1 MQNIME
7 KYFDEIVA
15 STAEILKF
23 DSSQKPAE
31 ENYPFGKEV
40 ADCLQFFLELASGMG
55 FETHNY
61 DNYVGEVVF
70 GEGKEFAILAHLD
83 VVPAG
88 SGWKYPPFGGV
99 INDDVSEG
107 GVEGAKI
114 WGRGAMDDKTPA
126 IVCLYALKALKDE
139 GILPARKIKLIV
151 GCNEESGWKCI
162 EHYNEVAQM
171 PEEGFTPDANF
182 PVIYAEKGIL
192 HFTASFPMEEAPM
205 SALSAGERVNMVC
218 DNATAILTRKAAGK
232 LVYYENPIEG
242 TRLSYDNTT
251 NILRAYGKSAHGS
264 TPELGANALQAT
276 LCFLASFDENCKKVY
291 ELLFDDTTGLRALED
306 ETGKLTMSPD
316 LASFK
321 DGVLKITTDIRFPAT
336 LPLEAVTS
344 KLDEFGVEYTID
356 NYQPPL
362 YNDPNGNLISTL
374 VGVYNQVTGKNE
386 SPIAIG
392 GGTYARA
399 LKCGC
404 AFGPEI
410 CGEEATIHQA
420 NEYVTF
426 DRIRLMSEVYYN
438 AIKAVSEAE
447 RGEEALEETC
457 APVSTGK
464 TLLAVKKIRYRR
476 INVAEAA
483 EEIAEEIAETATEE
497 AYELFEGAEEPC
509 LQCEDAETPTEET
522 VDESVEEVSEEIM
535 ATPPEEEGLKIGI
548 AKFRFRR
555 K

>member
-1 MQNIME
+1 MNKIME
-7 KYFDEIVA
+7 NYFDEIVA
-15 STAEILKF
+15 STVEILKF
-23 DSSQKPAE
+23 DSSLKPAE
-31 ENYPFGKEV
+31 ENYPFGKEA
-40 ADCLQFFLELASGMG
+40 ADCLGFFLELANGMG

-88 SGWKYPPFGGV
+88 SGWKYPPFGGE
-99 INDDVSEG
+99 INDDLSDG
-107 GVEGAKI
+107 GVAGTKI

-139 GILPARKIKLIV
+139 GFIPARKIKLIV
-151 GCNEESGWKCI
+151 GCNEEAGWKCI
-162 EHYNEVAQM
+162 DHYNEVASM

-192 HFTASFPMEEAPM
+192 HFTASFPINDLPM
-205 SALSAGERVNMVC
+205 SQMNAGERVNMVC
-218 DNATAILTRKAAGK
+218 DSAMAILTRKAAEN

-251 NILRAYGKSAHGS
+251 NVLRVYGKSAHGS
-264 TPELGANALQAT
+264 TPELGANALQA
-276 LCFLASFDENCKKVY
+276 LLYFLSTFNADCKKAY
-291 ELLFDDTTGLRALED
+291 DCLFNDVTGLKSLED
-306 ETGKLTMSPD
+306 ETGKLTISPD
-316 LASFK
+316 VAVLQ

-344 KLDEFGVEYTID
+344 KLDEFGVDYVID
-356 NYQPPL
+356 NYQAPL
-362 YNDPNGNLISTL
+362 YNNPKGKLISTL
-374 VGVYNQVTGKNE
+374 VRVYNEVTGKNE
-386 SPIAIG
+386 QPIAIG

-426 DRIRLMSEVYYN
+426 DRIRLMSDVYYN
-438 AIKAVSEAE
+438 AIKAVSTPEKQN
-447 RGEEALEETC
+447 T
-457 APVSTGK
+457 SSGK
-464 TLLAVKKIRYRR
+464 IRIAVKKTSYRKKDT
-476 INVAEAA
+476 I
-483 EEIAEEIAETATEE
+483 EEVIANPIEENTPCEDVTPCEETAPIQKEKTNGILL
-497 AYELFEGAEEPC
+497 AK
-509 LQCEDAETPTEET
+509 
-522 VDESVEEVSEEIM
+522 
-535 ATPPEEEGLKIGI
+535 ATFGYRKI
-548 AKFRFRR
+548 
-555 K
+555 